1 MSMSPAEMKDIRI
14 PSALMRERRPSVLFT
29 IVKSTF
35 AAVLLAVIA
44 FFCLNALAIA
54 VLAIVSVF
62 RHERLDFSMAYR
74 NFAAP
79 AAMGIFL
86 LAWVGALIFFFRER
100 GR

>member
-1 MSMSPAEMKDIRI
+1 MPSFEMNEIRI

-29 IVKSTF
+29 VAKSTF
-35 AAVLLAVIA
+35 TAVLLAVIS
-44 FFCLNALAIA
+44 FFFLNVLAISGLAIA
-54 VLAIVSVF
+54 SAF
-62 RHERLDFSMAYR
+62 RHERLDFAMAYR

-86 LAWVGALIFFFRER
+86 IVWVAALIFFFRER